1 MDIVIFNLVEIIQSS
16 FELVTLHNDLVYTI
30 HREKKCTAEL
40 LDSLLNHTNHF
51 FLVILKLR

>member
-30 HREKKCTAEL
+30 HREKKMY
-40 LDSLLNHTNHF
+40 S
-51 FLVILKLR
+51 